1 MKVAIIGGK
10 LQGTEAVYLS
20 RAAGIE
26 NVLIDYNPMVPASG
40 FADGFVCGDV
50 VKREQAVV
58 EAMKSADFVLPANE
72 NDDVLT
78 AIVQICREH
87 GLKLAFDPE
96 AYAISK
102 SKIKSDALMHE
113 HGIPCPKYYPE
124 GDAPYVIKPSGES
137 GSAGVRRVESRKE
150 VEDFLT
156 DCPNPE
162 NWIIQ
167 EYLEGPSY
175 SIEVIGV
182 PGNYRTYTI
191 TQIHMDAVYDCCKV
205 TAPCL
210 GGTPAEKRFAD
221 IAVKLAELVGLHGIM
236 DVEVIDDGKD
246 LKVLEID
253 ARLPSQT
260 PIAVLESSG
269 MNFVKEL
276 ADIIVHGDFQSPI
289 DDEHINLG
297 KYAVYEHYRRG
308 SDGEIVQEGE
318 HIMASARPLAVR
330 EHFAGC
336 KAFVSDYEAGRTE
349 FSSICINGEDTEAQL
364 ENRRKAVL
372 ANLKLLP

>member
-20 RAAGIE
+20 KAAGIE
-26 NVLIDYNPMVPASG
+26 NILIDYNPVVPASG
-40 FADGFVCGDV
+40 FADNFVCGDV
-50 VKREQAVV
+50 VARDPEVV
-58 EAMKSADFVLPANE
+58 AAMKSADFVLPANE
-72 NDDVLT
+72 NDAVLE
-78 AIVQICREH
+78 AIVEICREE
-87 GLKLAFDPE
+87 GLKLAFDPA
-96 AYAISK
+96 AYAITK
-102 SKIKSDALMHE
+102 SKAKSDALMHD
-113 HGIPCPKYYPE
+113 HDIPCPRYYPE
-124 GDAPYVIKPSGES
+124 GEAPYVIKPSGES
-137 GSAGVRRVESRKE
+137 GSAGVHKAESREE
-150 VEDFLT
+150 VEAFLAGCS
-156 DCPNPE
+156 DPE

-175 SIEVIGV
+175 SIEVIGT

-191 TQIHMDAVYDCCKV
+191 TQIHMDDVYDCCKV

-210 GGTPAEKRFAD
+210 GGTEAEHRFSQ
-221 IAVKLAELVGLHGIM
+221 IAIRLAELVNLHGIM

-276 ADIIVHGDFQSPI
+276 ADITVHGEFQSPI
-289 DDEHINLG
+289 DDERINLG
-297 KYAVYEHYRRG
+297 KYAVYEHYRRTE
-308 SDGEIVQEGE
+308 DREIKQEGE
-318 HIMASARPLAVR
+318 HMMATARPLQIR
-330 EHFAGC
+330 EEFAGC
-336 KAFVSDYEAGRTE
+336 KAFVSDYEMGKAD
-349 FSSICINGEDTEAQL
+349 FVSICINGEASEEQL
-364 ENRRKAVL
+364 ENRRKDVL